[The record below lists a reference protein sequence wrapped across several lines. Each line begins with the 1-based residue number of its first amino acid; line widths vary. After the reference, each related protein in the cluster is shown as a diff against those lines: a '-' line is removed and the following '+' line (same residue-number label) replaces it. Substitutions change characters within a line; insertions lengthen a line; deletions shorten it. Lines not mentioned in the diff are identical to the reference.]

1 MTITQGQQCQSINID
16 SLNLLSTNQSVV
28 LNVSYNCV
36 LVKTVEISPAFTSIE
51 LLPEDLS
58 MDTVFTDGIY
68 GFELSIINQA
78 ASIIREV
85 ACYFMN
91 CSTTCLMLPKY
102 SDLSC
107 TSNQLAALSFY
118 ALNLSNQCAD
128 CACADLCA
136 LYSNITNASTTPS
149 CGCS

>member
-68 GFELSIINQA
+68 GFELSIIKE
-78 ASIIREV
+78 SKS
-85 ACYFMN
+85 YFKN
-91 CSTTCLMLPKY
+91 NKI
-102 SDLSC
+102 D
-107 TSNQLAALSFY
+107 NFY
-118 ALNLSNQCAD
+118 
-128 CACADLCA
+128 
-136 LYSNITNASTTPS
+136 
-149 CGCS
+149 G